1 MWVSWNAHR
10 RTTGLCSA
18 WNLPLHV
25 VAAEGSRILRF
36 LPQALKTIGLLRQHK
51 PEILF
56 VQNPSLLLTVL
67 AILTRRPFGYYL
79 VVDAH
84 NEGVRPFDRPG
95 TIVRHLTRR
104 LLKSADATIVTS
116 AALADDV
123 KSAGG
128 NPLILPD
135 GLPAVPPDIARNETS
150 GPHVVVIASFRQDE
164 PIPAILAAA
173 AMMPEVQFSFTG
185 NARRFQGTQ
194 ESLPVNVRLTGFLPD
209 ASYWRL
215 LSAASVICDLN
226 LKPDCL
232 VCGAYE
238 ALAAG
243 KAMVLSDNPP
253 TREIFGPAAALTGHR
268 PAEIAATLRQALARR
283 TQLEAE
289 ARALRERYRVRWEA
303 QAEGVW
309 QSILAGAAAA
319 ENVG

>member
-1 MWVSWNAHR
+1 MWVSWNVHR

-25 VAAEGSRILRF
+25 VAAEGDRRRRWLR
-36 LPQALKTIGLLRQHK
+36 QAFKTIGLLRRHK

-56 VQNPSLLLTVL
+56 VQNPSLALTVL

-95 TIVRHLTRR
+95 AIVRHLTRR
-104 LLKSADATIVTS
+104 LLRSADATIVTN

-128 NPLILPD
+128 HPLILPD
-135 GLPAVPPDIARNETS
+135 GLPSVPPDVACHES
-150 GPHVVVIASFRQDE
+150 GDAYVVVIASFRPDE

-185 NARRFQGTQ
+185 DARRLQVG
-194 ESLPVNVRLTGFLPD
+194 ESRLPVNVRLTGFLPD
-209 ASYWRL
+209 GRYWQL
-215 LSAASVICDLN
+215 LAAASVICDLN

-238 ALAAG
+238 GLAAG

-253 TREIFGPAAALTGHR
+253 TREIFGPAAVLTGHQ
-268 PAEIAATLRQALARR
+268 PAEIAAALHQALAGR
-283 TQLEAE
+283 TQLEAR
-289 ARALRERYRVRWEA
+289 ARALRESYRTRWEA
-303 QAEGVW
+303 QAERVW
-309 QSILAGAAAA
+309 QSIQTGAAGA
-319 ENVG
+319 EHVG